1 MFGGGSVQI
10 VRIFNNN
17 AVLAL
22 DEEDDEVVVMGKGL
36 GFSQHVGN
44 MVDESK
50 IEKIFKENA
59 VDISVEELFVTLST
73 PEIDSLLAIID
84 LATTSLDE
92 KYQANLYIT
101 LADHIHFALERFE
114 KGLVITNPL
123 AWNIRRLF
131 PDEYHIGFKALDI
144 IQANLGIRL
153 PDDEA
158 SSIALHLVNA
168 RMNQGE
174 MSQTMEVV
182 KIVRG
187 ILEVVTLFFGQKFDP
202 ESIAYN
208 RFMTHLQYFAL
219 RVIQGEAQNGSG
231 QFLYDQVKENY
242 PKAMACA
249 EKIDDYIY
257 HQYAY
262 RITAEEKSYLAI
274 HVNRLIESN

>member
-1 MFGGGSVQI
+1 MQI

-22 DEEDDEVVVMGKGL
+22 DEEGDEVVAMGKGL
-36 GFSQHVGN
+36 GFSQQIGN
-44 MVDESK
+44 MVDQNK

-84 LATTSLDE
+84 LATTELGE
-92 KYQANLYIT
+92 KYQANIYIT

-131 PDEYHIGFKALDI
+131 PDEYAIGYQALDI
-144 IQANLGIRL
+144 IENHLHVRL
-153 PDDEA
+153 PNDEA

-174 MSQTMEVV
+174 MDQTMEVV

-187 ILEVVTLFFGQKFDP
+187 ILEVVTLFFGQKFDT

-249 EKIDDYIY
+249 ERVDDYID

-262 RITAEEKSYLAI
+262 RITDEEKSYLAI
-274 HVNRLIESN
+274 HINRLIESN

>member
-1 MFGGGSVQI
+1 M

-17 AVLAL
+17 AVLAI
-22 DEEDDEVVVMGKGL
+22 DEEGDEVVAMGKGL

-44 MVDESK
+44 SIDASK

-59 VDISVEELFVTLST
+59 VDIPVEELFVTLST

-84 LATTSLDE
+84 LATSRLKE

-101 LADHIHFALERFE
+101 LADHIHFAVERFE
-114 KGLVITNPL
+114 KGMVITNPL
-123 AWNIRRLF
+123 AWNVRRLF
-131 PDEYHIGFKALDI
+131 PDEHQIGLQALDI
-144 IQANLGIRL
+144 IQEQLGVRL

-158 SSIALHLVNA
+158 ASIALHLVNA

-174 MSQTMEVV
+174 MSETMEVV
-182 KIVRG
+182 KIVHG
-187 ILEVVTLFFGQKFDP
+187 ILEVVRLYFGQKFNT

-208 RFMTHLQYFAL
+208 RFMTHLQYFAM
-219 RVIQGEAQNGSG
+219 RVTQGEAQNGSG

>member
-1 MFGGGSVQI
+1 MQI

-22 DEEDDEVVVMGKGL
+22 DEEGDEVVAMGKGL
-36 GFSQHVGN
+36 GFSQHIGN
-44 MVDESK
+44 LVDQNK

-84 LATTSLDE
+84 LATTELGE

-131 PDEYHIGFKALDI
+131 PDEYAIGYQALDI
-144 IQANLGIRL
+144 IENHLHVRL
-153 PDDEA
+153 PNDEA

-174 MSQTMEVV
+174 MDQTMEVV

-187 ILEVVTLFFGQKFDP
+187 ILEVVTLFFGQKFDT

-249 EKIDDYIY
+249 EKVDDYIH

-262 RITAEEKSYLAI
+262 RITDEEKSYLAI
-274 HVNRLIESN
+274 HINRLIESN

>member
-1 MFGGGSVQI
+1 MQI

-22 DEEDDEVVVMGKGL
+22 DDEGDEVVAMGKGL

-44 MVDESK
+44 EVDETK

-59 VDISVEELFVTLST
+59 VDIPVEELFVQLST
-73 PEIDSLLAIID
+73 PEIDSLIAIID
-84 LATTSLDE
+84 LATTTLNE

-114 KGLVITNPL
+114 KGMVITNPL

-131 PDEYHIGFKALDI
+131 PDEYHIGYKALDI
-144 IQANLGIRL
+144 IQSYLGVRL

-187 ILEVVTLFFGQKFDP
+187 IVEVVTFYFGREFDT

-249 EKIDDYIY
+249 EKIDDFIC

-274 HVNRLIESN
+274 HINRLIESS

>member
-1 MFGGGSVQI
+1 MEI
-10 VRIFNNN
+10 IRIFNNN

-22 DEEDDEVVVMGKGL
+22 DDDGDEVVAMGKGL
-36 GFSQHVGN
+36 GFGQKVGN
-44 MVDESK
+44 EIDRDK
-50 IEKIFKENA
+50 IEKVFKENA
-59 VDISVEELFVTLST
+59 VDMSVEELFVTLST

-84 LATTSLDE
+84 LATTSLNE

-131 PDEYHIGFKALDI
+131 PDEHQIGFKALDI
-144 IQANLGIRL
+144 IEDNLGVRL

-187 ILEVVTLFFGQKFDP
+187 ILGIVTFFFGQEFDKD
-202 ESIAYN
+202 SIAYN

-257 HQYAY
+257 QQYAY

>member
-1 MFGGGSVQI
+1 MQI

-22 DEEDDEVVVMGKGL
+22 DDEGDEVVAMGKGL

-44 MVDESK
+44 EVDETK

-59 VDISVEELFVTLST
+59 VDIPVEELFVQLST
-73 PEIDSLLAIID
+73 PEIDSLIAIID
-84 LATTSLDE
+84 LATTTLNE

-131 PDEYHIGFKALDI
+131 PDEYHIGYKALDI
-144 IQANLGIRL
+144 IQSYLGVRL

-187 ILEVVTLFFGQKFDP
+187 IVEVVTFYFGREFDT

-249 EKIDDYIY
+249 EKIDDFIC

-274 HVNRLIESN
+274 HINRLIESS

>member
-1 MFGGGSVQI
+1 MQI

-22 DEEDDEVVVMGKGL
+22 DEEGDEVVAMGKGL
-36 GFSQHVGN
+36 GFSQRIGN
-44 MVDESK
+44 LVDQNK

-59 VDISVEELFVTLST
+59 VDIPVEELFVTLST
-73 PEIDSLLAIID
+73 PEIDNLLAIID
-84 LATTSLDE
+84 LATTELGE

-131 PDEYHIGFKALDI
+131 PDEYAIGYQALDI
-144 IQANLGIRL
+144 IENYLRVRL
-153 PDDEA
+153 PNDEA

-168 RMNQGE
+168 RMNQGQ
-174 MSQTMEVV
+174 MDQTMEVV

-187 ILEVVTLFFGQKFDP
+187 ILEVVTLFFGKKFDT
-202 ESIAYN
+202 ESIGYN

-242 PKAMACA
+242 PKATACA
-249 EKIDDYIY
+249 EKVDDYIQ

-274 HVNRLIESN
+274 HINRLIESN

>member
-1 MFGGGSVQI
+1 MEI
-10 VRIFNNN
+10 IRIFNNN

-22 DEEDDEVVVMGKGL
+22 DDDGDEVVAMGKGL
-36 GFSQHVGN
+36 GFSQKVGN
-44 MVDESK
+44 EIDRDK
-50 IEKIFKENA
+50 IEKVFKENA
-59 VDISVEELFVTLST
+59 VDMSVEELFVTLST

-84 LATTSLDE
+84 LATTSLKE

-131 PDEYHIGFKALDI
+131 PDEHQIGFKALDI
-144 IQANLGIRL
+144 IEANLGVRL

-187 ILEVVTLFFGQKFDP
+187 ILGIVTFFFGQEFDKD
-202 ESIAYN
+202 SIAYN

-257 HQYAY
+257 QQYAY

>member
-1 MFGGGSVQI
+1 MQI

-22 DEEDDEVVVMGKGL
+22 DEEGDEVVAMGKGL
-36 GFSQHVGN
+36 GFSQQIGN
-44 MVDESK
+44 MVDQNK

-84 LATTSLDE
+84 LATTELGE

-131 PDEYHIGFKALDI
+131 PDEYAIGYQALDI
-144 IQANLGIRL
+144 IENHLHVRL
-153 PDDEA
+153 PNDEA

-174 MSQTMEVV
+174 MDQTMEVV

-187 ILEVVTLFFGQKFDP
+187 ILEVVTLFFGQKFDT

-249 EKIDDYIY
+249 EKVDDYIH

-262 RITAEEKSYLAI
+262 RITDEEKSYLAI
-274 HVNRLIESN
+274 HINRLIESN

>member
-1 MFGGGSVQI
+1 MQI

-22 DEEDDEVVVMGKGL
+22 DEEGDEVVAMGKGL
-36 GFSQHVGN
+36 GFSQHIGN
-44 MVDESK
+44 LVDQNK

-84 LATTSLDE
+84 LATTELGE

-131 PDEYHIGFKALDI
+131 PDEYAIGYQALDI
-144 IQANLGIRL
+144 IENHLHVRL
-153 PDDEA
+153 PNDEA

-174 MSQTMEVV
+174 MDQTMEVV

-187 ILEVVTLFFGQKFDP
+187 ILEVVTLFFGQKFDT

-249 EKIDDYIY
+249 ERVDDYIH

-262 RITAEEKSYLAI
+262 RITDEEKSYLAI
-274 HVNRLIESN
+274 HINRLIESN

>member
-1 MFGGGSVQI
+1 MQI

-22 DEEDDEVVVMGKGL
+22 DEEGDEVVAMGKGL
-36 GFSQHVGN
+36 GFSQQIGN
-44 MVDESK
+44 MVDQNK

-84 LATTSLDE
+84 LATTELGE

-131 PDEYHIGFKALDI
+131 PDEYAIGNQALDI
-144 IQANLGIRL
+144 IENHLHVRL
-153 PDDEA
+153 PNDEA

-174 MSQTMEVV
+174 MDQTMEVV

-187 ILEVVTLFFGQKFDP
+187 ILEVVTLFFGQKFDT

-249 EKIDDYIY
+249 EKVDDYIH

-262 RITAEEKSYLAI
+262 RITDEEKSYLAI
-274 HVNRLIESN
+274 HINRLIESN